1 MDGHICPGYGP
12 WVTWGDVSQ
21 DQELRKKANRALLV
35 YGLARLGL
43 FIVLTTVIQAVA
55 VAASAPVPLVVSALL
70 ALLVRSRCPCWC
82 LKSSAWRP
90 MRPVAA
96 WSARRKERKAWI
108 ADELSSR

>member
-43 FIVLTTVIQAVA
+43 FIVLTAVIQAVA

-70 ALLVRSRCPCWC
+70 ALLVAFPLSMLVFKKQR
-82 LKSSAWRP
+82 LAANEA
-90 MRPVAA
+90 VAA